1 MPEVVLPDY
10 FQLITLESVDST
22 NEEIKRRAERGAADG
37 TLVWAREQ
45 TSGRGRRGREWTSP
59 RGNLYC
65 SLLLRPSCSASKAT
79 QLGFVTAAAVAEA
92 ITEALSNDAPTSD
105 APTSDAPSRD
115 ARVTCK
121 WPNDVLVNGGKV
133 AGILIESSSA
143 GGTALDWLAIGV
155 GVNVASHPRL
165 AESRFPATSLA
176 VEGAREVTPPKLLE
190 CYCRCLQR
198 WISTWHEHGFAAIRD
213 AWLHRAHGLHEPIL
227 VRLENETFEGV
238 FAGMDQDGAL
248 VLEQNGVDRLV
259 RVGDVFPMSAGR
271 AG

>member
-1 MPEVVLPDY
+1 MPEVAIPDC

-22 NEEIKRRAERGAADG
+22 NEEIKRRAERGAVDG

-65 SLLLRPSCSASKAT
+65 SLLLRPSCPASKAA

-92 ITEALSNDAPTSD
+92 VTKALSNDAP
-105 APTSDAPSRD
+105 ARDAPSSS

-121 WPNDVLVNGGKV
+121 WPNDVLVNGRKV

-165 AESRFPATSLA
+165 AESRFPATSLSG
-176 VEGAREVTPPKLLE
+176 EGAREATLPKLLE

-213 AWLHRAHGLHEPIL
+213 AWLHRAHGLHGPIL

-238 FAGMDQDGAL
+238 FAGMDEDGAL

-259 RVGDVFPMSAGR
+259 RVGDVFPVNAGR
-271 AG
+271 IG

>member
-1 MPEVVLPDY
+1 MPEVVLSDY
-10 FQLITLESVDST
+10 FQLVTLDRVDST
-22 NEEIKRRAERGAADG
+22 NEEIKRRAERGAVDG

-65 SLLLRPSCSASKAT
+65 SLLLRPTCSASKAT

-92 ITEALSNDAPTSD
+92 VAETLSNDAH
-105 APTSDAPSRD
+105 
-115 ARVTCK
+115 VTCK
-121 WPNDVLVNGGKV
+121 WPNDVLVNGRKV

-143 GGTALDWLAIGV
+143 GGTVLDWLAIGV

-165 AESRFPATSLA
+165 AESRFAATSLA
-176 VEGAREVTPPKLLE
+176 GEGAREATPPKLLE

-198 WISTWHEHGFAAIRD
+198 WISTWHEQGFAAIRD
-213 AWLHRAHGLHEPIL
+213 AWLHRAHGLHGPIL
-227 VRLENETFEGV
+227 VRLENESFEGV
-238 FAGMDQDGAL
+238 FAGMDEDGAL

-259 RVGDVFPMSAGR
+259 RVGDVFPVNAGR
-271 AG
+271 IG